1 MASISILNN
10 RKKKQGAPVV
20 EQEIPVKYHN
30 KKCENDSKRTK
41 EEANFLTFHVHP
53 FVKFLFCAL
62 GINFSY
68 LNYGIVQEHIHLSV
82 ASVYRQSGGTSP
94 RITTFILLSQA
105 VTNAIAARL
114 MMILFSTKKN
124 LHERHQRTRGLN
136 HGLLILTATSYSLA
150 MTASNESLYYVSYP
164 AASLA
169 KSCKLIPSMIAGVLV
184 ERKNYRIHE
193 WFGAVC
199 LTSGI
204 VLFQKYSIS
213 TTDATNVSPASS
225 VYGFILLFISL
236 FMDGVLG
243 WCQGLL
249 KKKKN
254 TAIHSRDTH
263 QKIKYRH
270 PSSIETM
277 LWTNLY
283 SILFFFPYAI
293 MTGQL
298 RNGIS
303 LLNNRQLISIS
314 TATSPIPLRLLREMM
329 LLATLAASGQFF
341 IFYTIQEFSPII
353 CATITTTRKFFTILA
368 SVYRYGHILSVGQW
382 ASVGLVFFG
391 LYVQI
396 VINFFHSSNRS
407 LNVHK

>member
-1 MASISILNN
+1 M
-10 RKKKQGAPVV
+10 
-20 EQEIPVKYHN
+20 EQETPEDKHN
-30 KKCENDSKRTK
+30 KKRENDSK
-41 EEANFLTFHVHP
+41 EAKAGVNILSFHVHP
-53 FVKFLFCAL
+53 FVKFLFCAV

-82 ASVYRQSGGTSP
+82 ARLYKQSGGTSP
-94 RITTFILLSQA
+94 RITTFILLTQA
-105 VTNAIAARL
+105 VTNAVAARL
-114 MMILFSTKKN
+114 WMMLLAQKDNIQ
-124 LHERHQRTRGLN
+124 ERHRGLN
-136 HGLLILTATSYSLA
+136 HGLLLLTATSYSLA

-184 ERKNYRIHE
+184 DRKTNRIHE
-193 WFGAVC
+193 WFGALC

-204 VLFQKYSIS
+204 VLFQKYSTSNGINN
-213 TTDATNVSPASS
+213 ASPVSS
-225 VYGFILLFISL
+225 VYGFILLFMSL

-249 KKKKN
+249 KKKQQQQKN
-254 TAIHSRDTH
+254 TAVHSKDTP
-263 QKIKYRH
+263 QKKSYR
-270 PSSIETM
+270 PPTSIETM

-293 MTGQL
+293 LTGQL
-298 RNGIS
+298 SNGIS
-303 LLNNRQLISIS
+303 LLCNKDFVSIR
-314 TATSPIPLRLLREMM
+314 TTTSPIPLRLLRELT
-329 LLATLAASGQFF
+329 LLAALAASGQFF
-341 IFYTIQEFSPII
+341 IFYTIQEFSPIV
-353 CATITTTRKFFTILA
+353 CATITTTRKFLTILA

-396 VINFFHSSNRS
+396 AVNFFHSCNRS
-407 LNVHK
+407 LNVPK

>member
-1 MASISILNN
+1 
-10 RKKKQGAPVV
+10 
-20 EQEIPVKYHN
+20 
-30 KKCENDSKRTK
+30 
-41 EEANFLTFHVHP
+41 
-53 FVKFLFCAL
+53 
-62 GINFSY
+62 
-68 LNYGIVQEHIHLSV
+68 
-82 ASVYRQSGGTSP
+82 
-94 RITTFILLSQA
+94 
-105 VTNAIAARL
+105 
-114 MMILFSTKKN
+114 
-124 LHERHQRTRGLN
+124 
-136 HGLLILTATSYSLA
+136 
-150 MTASNESLYYVSYP
+150 
-164 AASLA
+164 
-169 KSCKLIPSMIAGVLV
+169 MIAGVLV
-184 ERKNYRIHE
+184 ERKNYRTHE
-193 WFGAVC
+193 WFGALC

-204 VLFQKYSIS
+204 ALFQKYSIS
-213 TTDATNVSPASS
+213 NIDATNVSPASS
-225 VYGFILLFISL
+225 AYGFILLFISL

-254 TAIHSRDTH
+254 TDIQFRVTH
-263 QKIKYRH
+263 QKTNYRH

-298 RNGIS
+298 SNGIS
-303 LLNNRQLISIS
+303 LLNNRQFISAYTS
-314 TATSPIPLRLLREMM
+314 TSPIPVRLLKEMM

-341 IFYTIQEFSPII
+341 IFYTIQEFSPIV

-407 LNVHK
+407 FNAHK